1 MSSIGNGS
9 RSRGDPS
16 SSSEDSK
23 LVTGSSKVGN
33 GGEAMGGVA
42 CFSLPFI
49 STSALLLLA
58 GSTAASAS
66 MLLETF
72 LGSEEAVALEG
83 LRTPPVAVL
92 GLGGEGVNS
101 VGWKTSYLVD
111 HLRVFS

>member
-1 MSSIGNGS
+1 MGNVS
-9 RSRGDPS
+9 RSLGDSS

-33 GGEAMGGVA
+33 GGEAKGGVV
-42 CFSLPFI
+42 CFSLPLI
-49 STSALLLLA
+49 STSPLLLLA

-72 LGSEEAVALEG
+72 LGSEEPVLLEG
-83 LRTPPVAVL
+83 LRTPAVAVL
-92 GLGGEGVNS
+92 DLGGDGVNS

-111 HLRVFS
+111 HFRVFS